1 MSGNAYG
8 GELRRSKKVEET
20 SSDLSRQKKVIME
33 ERPKSVV
40 E

>member
-8 GELRRSKKVEET
+8 GELRSKKVEET